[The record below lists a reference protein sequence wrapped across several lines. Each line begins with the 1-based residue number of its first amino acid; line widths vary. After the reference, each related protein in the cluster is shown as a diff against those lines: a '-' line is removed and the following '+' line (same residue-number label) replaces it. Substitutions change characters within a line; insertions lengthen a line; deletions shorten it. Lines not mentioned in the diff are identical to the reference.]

1 MCGVFGI
8 TGAVDASKLTFL
20 GLFALQHRGQE
31 SAGICSMA
39 EGRIFS
45 KRGPGLVS
53 DVFEETAL
61 AGLPGDTAIGHVRYS
76 TAGGN
81 LEANIQPL
89 TARIGGVPVALAHN
103 GNIVNETQLRERL
116 ENGGAILQGTADS
129 ELVLHLL
136 ARSTAPAFI
145 DRLMAACGE
154 LTGAFSMLV
163 QTPSHLYA
171 VIDAAG
177 YRPLVLGKLTSPALG
192 ESAGAAPA
200 DAAGKPAWV
209 VCSETCALDLV
220 GAEYIRDLL
229 PGEVLSIETTT
240 GAMTSRRL
248 PLLPRQS
255 RDGQEARCVFEH
267 IYFARPDSLLWN
279 ASTHEMRQRLG
290 STLAKEKPVEADMV
304 IAIPD
309 SGIPMAMGYAEGS
322 GIPYTV
328 GFIRNH
334 YVGRTFIEPTQNVRN
349 FRVRLKLNPVRETVR
364 GKRLIVVDDS
374 IVRGTTSKKIIEL
387 LRDAGAKEIHMRI
400 GSPPVRFPCFYGIDT
415 PKRKDLLAQRMEL
428 GQMRDF
434 LRADSLAFLSKDA
447 MLSVMQEAQASLEAA
462 SQTRLQGPSCDRGN
476 LRESRQ
482 GFCVS
487 CFTGTYQDAHAQ
499 EQGNPEG
506 GHA

>member
-8 TGAVDASKLTFL
+8 TGALDASKLTFL

-39 EGRIFS
+39 DGRIFS

-89 TARIGGVPVALAHN
+89 MARIGGVPVALAHN
-103 GNIVNETQLRERL
+103 GNIVNETDIRERL

-136 ARSTAPAFI
+136 ARSTAPAFV
-145 DRLMAACGE
+145 DRLLAACSE
-154 LTGAFSMLV
+154 LTGAFSLLV
-163 QTPSHLYA
+163 QTPTHLYA
-171 VIDAAG
+171 VVDAAG
-177 YRPLVLGKLTSPALG
+177 YRPLVLGKLHAPSQDSLHGA
-192 ESAGAAPA
+192 SASHTGQ
-200 DAAGKPAWV
+200 GRPAWV
-209 VCSETCALDLV
+209 VSSESCALDLV
-220 GAEYIRDLL
+220 GADYVRALA
-229 PGEVLSIETTT
+229 PGEVLAIDTTT
-240 GAMTSRRL
+240 GEMTTRHL
-248 PLLPRQS
+248 PLTKVQS
-255 RDGQEARCVFEH
+255 HDGQQARCAFEH
-267 IYFARPDSLLWN
+267 IYFARPDSLLWD
-279 ASTHEMRQRLG
+279 ASTHDMRQRLG
-290 STLAKEKPVEADMV
+290 HTLAKAEPVDADMV

-322 GIPYTV
+322 GLPYKV

-364 GKRLIVVDDS
+364 GKRLVVVDDS

-415 PKRKDLLAQRMEL
+415 PKRKDLLAQRMDTAA
-428 GQMRDF
+428 MRDF
-434 LRADSLAFLSKDA
+434 LRADSLAFLS
-447 MLSVMQEAQASLEAA
+447 QEALLRVLQNPTQSFS
-462 SQTRLQGPSCDRGN
+462 SQGNPLDTATGNTRR
-476 LRESRQ
+476 

-487 CFTGTYQDAHAQ
+487 CFTGVYQDAHAQ
-499 EQGNPEG
+499 AQGHPEETTR
-506 GHA
+506 